1 MPTLLF
7 QEGFKFFFYA
17 NEHLPI
23 HVHVSKG
30 NSYAKIN
37 LQDIN
42 VVESHMKPS
51 ELKRSLEIIAE
62 HQTDFVRKWNGFFN
76 KR

>member
-1 MPTLLF
+1 MPTLLV

-17 NEHLPI
+17 NEHLPM

-30 NSYAKIN
+30 SGYAKIN
-37 LQDIN
+37 LVKMEVADN
-42 VVESHMKPS
+42 CLKSA
-51 ELKRSLEIIAE
+51 ELKRAVAITNEHRDEFLE
-62 HQTDFVRKWNGFFN
+62 RWNEFFY

>member
-1 MPTLLF
+1 MPTLLL

-17 NEHLPI
+17 NEHLPM

-30 NSYAKIN
+30 SGYAKIN
-37 LQDIN
+37 LVQME
-42 VVESHMKPS
+42 VVDNCLKSA
-51 ELKRSLEIIAE
+51 ELKRAVAIANEHRNVFLE
-62 HQTDFVRKWNGFFN
+62 KWHEFFD